1 MHSVVIEHVAV
12 NELPEVWRRRLSG
25 LRESHVRVVIE
36 EEGTPVPQEDGASAF
51 GMWQDRRDLADV
63 ADYVRH
69 LRAPRQVGG
78 G

>member
-12 NELPEVWRRRLSG
+12 NELPEIWRHRLSG

-36 EEGTPVPQEDGASAF
+36 EEGTPVLQEDGASAF
-51 GMWQDRRDLADV
+51 GMWQDRLDLVDV
-63 ADYVRH
+63 AGYVRH